1 MMEITQGLAAAV
13 ALALSSAIS
22 GQTAKPAEQKT
33 PPPAQQIV
41 TGCLTTARAESTPP
55 HAARTIYTLEL
66 SDSTAAGRSGGKE
79 QAAKPSYVVS
89 GDQAIALSKYVG
101 QKVQL
106 TGELLMPPSSPVGS
120 TDPTE
125 RTKPLPG
132 DAEGTFRVS
141 SLKVISAKCKI

>member
-1 MMEITQGLAAAV
+1 MAITQGLAAAAV
-13 ALALSSAIS
+13 ALAFGSAVS
-22 GQTAKPAEQKT
+22 GQATKPAEQKT
-33 PPPAQQIV
+33 PFQAQATV

-66 SDSTAAGRSGGKE
+66 SDGTAVARSGGKE
-79 QAAKPSYVVS
+79 QAAKPSYVLS
-89 GDQAIALSKYVG
+89 GDQSVVLAKHVG

-120 TDPTE
+120 TDPTA

-141 SLKVISAKCKI
+141 SLKVISAKCQ